1 MVVLSKKIP
10 YLCGFCE
17 TFMYL
22 CSTNKQLLVYMVNLY
37 GLDLWLKETDFGKFG
52 KHVVLVHELF
62 IDYSY
67 FCHERSIGNVA
78 TSRRMSDFLE
88 MSGYKKIR
96 TCTGMAFA
104 F

>member
-1 MVVLSKKIP
+1 
-10 YLCGFCE
+10 
-17 TFMYL
+17 MYL

-62 IDYSY
+62 IDYSC
-67 FCHERSIGNVA
+67 FCHDRSIDNVA

-88 MSGYKKIR
+88 MSGYKKKR
-96 TCTGMAFA
+96 TCTGMAFV